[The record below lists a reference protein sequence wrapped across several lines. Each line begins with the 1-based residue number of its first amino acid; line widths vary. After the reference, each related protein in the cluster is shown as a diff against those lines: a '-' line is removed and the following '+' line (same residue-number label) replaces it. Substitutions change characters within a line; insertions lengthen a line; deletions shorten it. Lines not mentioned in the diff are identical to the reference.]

1 VIRFGAAG
9 WRGVIADEITLASL
23 RRLAAAV
30 ASHVKETRQERLGV
44 FVGHDARFL
53 AGRFAAETAAALAA
67 HGVPA
72 FVPPSHLP
80 TPAAAFAVVSR
91 RRALGLMITGG
102 HLAPEITGVKVLGP
116 DGAPAPAETLRS
128 IEAAA
133 ARPARPDDE
142 RPVRQPRASTV
153 KVQDSR
159 AAYLRRLRSLSP
171 PERLRGRRPKAA
183 CDLRHGAAAGWLDT
197 ALKEAVRGLEVLGL
211 PAHPTFAGDSPDCG
225 EPHLRAL
232 QRAVR
237 RGRMDL
243 GVSVD
248 GDGDRFALVDRG
260 GLWVP
265 PNQALALLADYLIGE
280 RGMIGGVVRTV
291 ATSHLIDAVC
301 ALHGRTLLETK
312 VGFASMAP
320 HLTSGEAFLG
330 CEENGGLSVG
340 AHLPQRDGL
349 LAIRLVV
356 EMLARRRKPLRDQI
370 RDLFSKVGPRYGRRI
385 DYHVEASARERL
397 ARRLEDVPADVAG
410 RRVRQVNTLDG
421 CKMVFADGSWMLI
434 RSSTTEAAVRCYLE
448 TRTQRDLD
456 PLTLAA
462 REMIAGA

>member
-1 VIRFGAAG
+1 MIRFGPAG
-9 WRGVIADEITLASL
+9 WRGVVADEITLASL

-30 ASHVKETRQERLGV
+30 AGHVRETRQERRGV

-53 AGRFAAETAAALAA
+53 AARFAAETAAALAA

-72 FVPPSHLP
+72 FVPPGHLP

-102 HLAPEITGVKVLGP
+102 HLAPEITGVKILGP

-128 IEAAA
+128 IETAASRSA
-133 ARPARPDDE
+133 RPDGERPAR
-142 RPVRQPRASTV
+142 RTRAAAVR
-153 KVQDSR
+153 VQDSR
-159 AAYLRRLRSLSP
+159 ATYLRRLRSLSP
-171 PERLRGRRPKAA
+171 PARLRGRRPKVA
-183 CDLRHGAAAGWLDT
+183 CDVRHGAAAGWLD
-197 ALKEAVRGLEVLGL
+197 ASLAEAVRGLEVLGL
-211 PAHPTFAGDSPDCG
+211 PAHPTFADDSPDCG

-232 QRAVR
+232 QRVVR
-237 RGRMDL
+237 RGRLDL
-243 GVSVD
+243 GASVD

-280 RGMIGGVVRTV
+280 RGMTGGVARSV

-301 ALHGRTLLETK
+301 SLHGRTLFESRI
-312 VGFASMAP
+312 GFASMAP
-320 HLTSGEAFLG
+320 LLASGEAFLG
-330 CEENGGLSVG
+330 CEENGGLSLA

-356 EMLARRRKPLRDQI
+356 EMLAHRRKPLRDQI

-385 DYHVEASARERL
+385 DYHVDASARERL
-397 ARRLEDVPADVAG
+397 VRRLEDVPAAVAG

-448 TRTQRDLD
+448 TRTQRDLE
-456 PLTLAA
+456 PLTVAA
-462 REMIAGA
+462 RELISGA